1 MSDIS
6 NINNRQCDSCGV
18 PLPDGEL
25 FYHCRTE
32 IIAGKD
38 STIPNLKHPDKL
50 IAQAI
55 AEISGKD
62 ETELLNDVYQEF
74 IMQLC
79 PNCRVILIK
88 HLQSMFGSGC
98 QNCSKCAPP
107 APTKKKGKLL
117 HFPPDTDKR

>member
-6 NINNRQCDSCGV
+6 NIQERNCDSCGK

-32 IIAGKD
+32 IVAGKD
-38 STIPNLKHPDKL
+38 ATIPNLKNPDKL

-62 ETELLNDVYQEF
+62 EVELLNDVYQEF

-79 PNCRVILIK
+79 PDCRIILIK
-88 HLQSMFGSGC
+88 HIQSMFSSGC
-98 QNCSKCAPP
+98 QNCAKCGVVPV
-107 APTKKKGKLL
+107 KKKGKILK
-117 HFPPDTDKR
+117 FPPKKET

>member
-6 NINNRQCDSCGV
+6 NIQERNCDSCGK

-38 STIPNLKHPDKL
+38 STIPNLKNPDKL

-62 ETELLNDVYQEF
+62 EIELLNDVYQEF

-79 PNCRVILIK
+79 PDCRIVLIK
-88 HLQSMFGSGC
+88 HIQSMFGSGC
-98 QNCSKCAPP
+98 RNCSKCGTVPVR
-107 APTKKKGKLL
+107 KKGKLL
-117 HFPPDTDKR
+117 KFPPKKEK